1 MKPFIFATTLFILF
15 ACGNSKELS
24 EKQDKRT
31 APWPLLNEKTF
42 DLSEISKDKTYG
54 YTEKNPIM
62 VGGVKNNEGP
72 LNERRY
78 LNALAGPNGEYI
90 SYNRTGSCCQFKSE
104 NGFMGSGLLDMY
116 EVTWKNQKEPVILYI
131 NMYDAGNLKAPVG
144 FTIAKK

>member
-1 MKPFIFATTLFILF
+1 MKPILFAFTLFLLF
-15 ACGNSKELS
+15 ACGNSKELT
-24 EKQDKRT
+24 EDQDKPS

-54 YTEKNPIM
+54 YTEENPIM
-62 VGGVKNNEGP
+62 VGGAKDSQGP

-131 NMYDAGNLKAPVG
+131 NMFDAGNLKAPVG